1 MDSQAVRW
9 FGVKVVIWLVGKAV
23 RLYAGKDYEARRLAG
38 SWIAG
43 LQSKQLGNLTLRV
56 LAE

>member
-9 FGVKVVIWLVGKAV
+9 FGVKVVIWLVGKVV
-23 RLYAGKDYEARRLAG
+23 RLYAGKDYDARRLAA

-43 LQSKQLGNLTLRV
+43 LQSK
-56 LAE
+56 